1 MGQAAVGLAAG
12 LLIQRLFFA
21 PADLPQYGMNVT
33 TLQVP
38 LFATAALAH
47 KVIPAD
53 VGYADIRS
61 AHTLELYLAH

>member
-1 MGQAAVGLAAG
+1 M
-12 LLIQRLFFA
+12 
-21 PADLPQYGMNVT
+21 MK
-33 TLQVP
+33 TLTA